1 MLSMPSQVCRDQAL
15 ISFRVQVLYMVD
27 PIDEYCVQQLK
38 DYDGK
43 KLVCCTKEGLSFD
56 ETEEEKAAKEE
67 TKALFEPLTRLM
79 KDILGDKVEKVRILV
94 QLRDPDV
101 IWSFWGAFPA
111 KRKSQAEGGDQ
122 GPV

>member
-1 MLSMPSQVCRDQAL
+1 
-15 ISFRVQVLYMVD
+15 MVD

-56 ETEEEKAAKEE
+56 ETAEEKAAKEE

-79 KDILGDKVEKVRILV
+79 KDILGDKVEKVCSAASLNSR
-94 QLRDPDV
+94 
-101 IWSFWGAFPA
+101 A
-111 KRKSQAEGGDQ
+111 
-122 GPV
+122 